1 MTNKFKGKKI
11 AVLGLGIEGLSSAVF
26 LSKRG
31 AIVSVLDQKRENQL
45 DQSLLKIL
53 RESDIEILGGEE
65 YLKNLLKYNLVV
77 RSPGVKLELLK
88 KFVSEIKITSQTKLF
103 FDLCPCP
110 VIGVTGTKGKGT
122 TSSLIYEML
131 RKQGFD
137 VYLGGNIGKPPL
149 DFLDKLNTQSKVVL
163 ELSSFQLQDLTK
175 SPHIAVVL
183 MMTSEHLDYH
193 KDTNEYVKAKK
204 NILRFQTKDDLAII
218 NKDYPASN
226 ESGIHTEGKVFQVS
240 RIGKVKEGCFVEN
253 GKILVSISKGR
264 FTTEKVEIIKTKD
277 ILLPGEHNLENVC
290 AAIMAALLSSVSKKN
305 IIKVLKTF
313 KGLEHRLELVGEVNG
328 VRFYDDSFSTIP
340 ETAIAAIQAFKNP
353 EILILGG
360 SSKNSD
366 FKELGEVISSAS
378 NIKAIIGI
386 GVEWP
391 KIKSKIKNQKSK
403 IIEGCRN
410 MKEIVQ
416 KAVSISKPGDVVL
429 LSPACASFG
438 MFKNYKDRGNQFKEK
453 VKKLKN

>member
-88 KFVSEIKITSQTKLF
+88 KFVSENKITSQTKLF

-290 AAIMAALLSSVSKKN
+290 AAIMAALRSPVCKKK
-305 IIKVLKTF
+305 IIK
-313 KGLEHRLELVGEVNG
+313 EL
-328 VRFYDDSFSTIP
+328 
-340 ETAIAAIQAFKNP
+340 
-353 EILILGG
+353 
-360 SSKNSD
+360 
-366 FKELGEVISSAS
+366 
-378 NIKAIIGI
+378 
-386 GVEWP
+386 
-391 KIKSKIKNQKSK
+391 
-403 IIEGCRN
+403 
-410 MKEIVQ
+410 
-416 KAVSISKPGDVVL
+416 
-429 LSPACASFG
+429 
-438 MFKNYKDRGNQFKEK
+438 
-453 VKKLKN
+453 